1 MGAVKKFLQ
10 DMIDEGLPI
19 APVYRGAPE
28 TSVEAAESVNVSRQT
43 KDVWMA
49 LRANPQGLT
58 DMQVASIT
66 GHARARTRRKTLVD
80 QGRAWWTGR
89 WKVQANGRRAR
100 VWTVYEDDGVREDK
114 PLKMCPHCDGSL

>member
-1 MGAVKKFLQ
+1 
-10 DMIDEGLPI
+10 MIDEGLPI